1 MDQVTSWL
9 DEHRG
14 RGRVLALYALRE
26 RVSDPDFED
35 LPSVLGLIEGR
46 FDAAR
51 GEMREALVAL
61 ITALEKVAPEETV
74 NFLDEEKASP
84 LVKTL
89 KARFDRQSV
98 RMV

>member
-1 MDQVTSWL
+1 M
-9 DEHRG
+9 
-14 RGRVLALYALRE
+14 
-26 RVSDPDFED
+26 
-35 LPSVLGLIEGR
+35 
-46 FDAAR
+46 
-51 GEMREALVAL
+51 VAL

-74 NFLDEEKASP
+74 NFLDDEKASP